1 MTVTLDFLAERVDR
15 VLNEMAQMRD
25 DMRVVAAV
33 VMRLDGTVQALVSEV
48 RAEHARFDRLAA
60 RLAKLEEDAAK

>member
-1 MTVTLDFLAERVDR
+1 MTVTLDFLAEHVDR

-33 VMRLDGTVQALVSEV
+33 VMRLDGTVQALVSKV
-48 RAEHARFDRLAA
+48 RAEHARFDRFVA
-60 RLAKLEEDAAK
+60 RVGKLEEDSSK

>member
-33 VMRLDGTVQALVSEV
+33 VMRPGRHRTSAGQQG
-48 RAEHARFDRLAA
+48 RAEHARFDRLVA
-60 RLAKLEEDAAK
+60 RVGKLEEDSAK

>member
-1 MTVTLDFLAERVDR
+1 MTVTLEFLAERVDR
-15 VLNEMAQMRD
+15 VLNEMAQLRD

-33 VMRLDGTVQALVSEV
+33 VMRLDGTVQALVNEV

>member
-25 DMRVVAAV
+25 MRVVAAV
-33 VMRLDGTVQALVSEV
+33 VMRLDGTVQALVSKV
-48 RAEHARFDRLAA
+48 RAEHARFHRLVA
-60 RLAKLEEDAAK
+60 RVGKLEEDSAK